1 MVKGLTNALF
11 EWEKIMSAE
20 LCSTS
25 LIGPFAVPGT
35 LQAPSSYYRSK
46 LFRASYTS
54 NSFLAAAGP
63 LFSLIERLG
72 TSQRL
77 PPITTVMD
85 NIEHEL
91 KAFRS
96 RLNLQKNAAE
106 HIVIA
111 QYLIHATIDELL
123 GKSYLRVYKKPAE
136 FQAFTPSSHDG
147 VGPERR
153 FFDIIKHLKT
163 RPNQY
168 LDLIELAYYCLISG
182 FEGEQHLNT
191 VGRQTLDNL
200 IEELHELV
208 QKNRVSKPLRLFTE
222 PQQSPQR
229 IAVDHKP
236 WLKAAALTLTVLLGS
251 YMMSQALL
259 EHRANALVA
268 DRFQPEIL
276 GF

>member
-1 MVKGLTNALF
+1 
-11 EWEKIMSAE
+11 MSAE

-25 LIGPFAVPGT
+25 LISQFIVPGAT
-35 LQAPSSYYRSK
+35 QVPVSYYRSK
-46 LFRASYTS
+46 LFRTSSS

-72 TSQRL
+72 TSQTL
-77 PPITTVMD
+77 PPIETVWD

-91 KAFRS
+91 KAFQS
-96 RLNLQKNAAE
+96 RLVMFKSADE
-106 HIVIA
+106 HALIA
-111 QYLIHATIDELL
+111 QYLIKATMDELL
-123 GKSYLRVYKKPAE
+123 GKNYLRVHEKPAE
-136 FQAFTPSSHDG
+136 FHAFTPLSRDD

-153 FFDIIKHLKT
+153 FFDLVEHLKT

-182 FEGEQHLNT
+182 FEGEQHLHT

-200 IEELHELV
+200 IEELHELI

-222 PQQSPQR
+222 PQQPTQQVS
-229 IAVDHKP
+229 IDHKP
-236 WLKAAALTLTVLLGS
+236 WLKAAGIACAVLLGA
-251 YMMSQALL
+251 YLISQTLL
-259 EHRANALVA
+259 EHQAKTIFTEQ
-268 DRFQPEIL
+268 FQPNTL

>member
-1 MVKGLTNALF
+1 
-11 EWEKIMSAE
+11 MSAE

-25 LIGPFAVPGT
+25 LMGPFVVPGT
-35 LQAPSSYYRSK
+35 HQVPSSYYRSK

-63 LFSLIERLG
+63 LFSLLERLG
-72 TSQRL
+72 TSHTL
-77 PPITTVMD
+77 PPIETVID
-85 NIEHEL
+85 NLEHEL

-96 RLNLQKNAAE
+96 RLNLQKNADE

-111 QYLIHATIDELL
+111 QYLMSSTMDELL
-123 GKSYLRVYKKPAE
+123 GKCYLRVQENPAE

-153 FFDIIKHLKT
+153 FFDIVDHLKT

-200 IEELHELV
+200 IEELHELI

-222 PQQSPQR
+222 PQNPTGQVS
-229 IAVDHKP
+229 VDHKP
-236 WLKAAALTLTVLLGS
+236 WLKTTGLVCAVLLGS
-251 YMMSQALL
+251 YMISQTLL
-259 EHRANALVA
+259 EHQAKRIMDLQ
-268 DRFQPEIL
+268 FQSNTS